1 MRKLNKIYKEQVM
14 KKININKTK
23 DGAWTDVIL
32 TVDGVIIKQFDGDPK
47 LDVIAL
53 TKDDF
58 MKLGK
63 IAEMLKAEEVA

>member
-1 MRKLNKIYKEQVM
+1 M

-23 DGAWTDVIL
+23 DGAWTEVMLNGNDI
-32 TVDGVIIKQFDGDPK
+32 IIKQFDGDPK

-58 MKLGK
+58 IKLGK
-63 IAEMLKAEEVA
+63 IAEMLKSEEVS

>member
-1 MRKLNKIYKEQVM
+1 M
-14 KKININKTK
+14 
-23 DGAWTDVIL
+23 
-32 TVDGVIIKQFDGDPK
+32 DGVIIKQFDGDPK

>member
-1 MRKLNKIYKEQVM
+1 M
-14 KKININKTK
+14 KKVNINKTK
-23 DGAWTDVIL
+23 DGTWTEAIL
-32 TVDGVIIKQFDGDPK
+32 NGDTVIIKQFDGDPK

>member
-1 MRKLNKIYKEQVM
+1 M

-32 TVDGVIIKQFDGDPK
+32 TVDCVIIKQFDGDPK